1 MPPITVSNA
10 LLQEAHQYKR
20 ELLERMFGTT
30 PLFLSLAP
38 TVSSQAATILKPGN
52 NITGFGYGAK
62 ETLGAG
68 TEELAVRVYVRS
80 KLPNSLLSAGDK
92 VPSLINGMPTDV
104 IAVGDVVATARPVKC
119 GVSVGHV
126 HITAG
131 TLGCLVKKT
140 GPSTGDH
147 YILSNNHVLA
157 NSNAASIGDDILEP
171 GPADGG
177 TSRIA
182 ELTDF
187 EVMDF
192 AGNANTMDAAIAKV
206 DQVGDVFPE
215 IETIGRVTNPPM
227 AAALYQSVRKHGRT
241 TRHTVGV
248 IMDLSADIW
257 VRYGGNRAWFED
269 QIGIIGAGGNFS
281 AGGDSGSLIVDG
293 VTKRPVALLFAGGSS
308 TTFGNPIE
316 PVLSR
321 FQVEIL

>member
-38 TVSSQAATILKPGN
+38 TVSSQAAAILRPGS
-52 NITGFGYGAK
+52 NISGFGYGAK

-92 VPSLINGMPTDV
+92 VPSQINGMPTDV

-119 GVSVGHV
+119 GVSVGHFQ
-126 HITAG
+126 ITAG

-140 GPSTGDH
+140 GLSTGDH

-157 NSNAASIGDDILEP
+157 DSNAASIGDDILEP

-187 EVMDF
+187 EAMDF
-192 AGNANTMDAAIAKV
+192 TGNANTMDAAIAKV
-206 DQVGDVFPE
+206 DNLGDVFPE
-215 IETIGRVTNPPM
+215 IETIGRISNPPM
-227 AAALYQSVRKHGRT
+227 PAALYQSVRKHGRT
-241 TRHTVGV
+241 TRHTIGV

-269 QIGIIGAGGNFS
+269 QISIIGAGGNFS

-293 VTKRPVALLFAGGSS
+293 VTKRPVALLFAGGGN